1 MPKRPID
8 ALFRAF
14 ADETRLRILHL
25 LTRRRELC
33 VCDIMAILEQPQ
45 SKVSRHLAYL
55 RGAGLV
61 QDRKQGLWCYY
72 SLAKPD
78 GSFHKSLINCLRGCF
93 GEVEALKKDGGKL
106 ARFSERETECR

>member
-1 MPKRPID
+1 MHPPID
-8 ALFRAF
+8 TLFKAF

-33 VCDIMAILEQPQ
+33 VCDIMRVLGLPQ

-61 QDRKQGLWCYY
+61 QDRKEGLWCHY
-72 SLAKPD
+72 SLTKPE
-78 GSFHKSLINCLRGCF
+78 GGFHKSLIGCLNGCF
-93 GEVEALKKDGGKL
+93 TEVDILRKDGERL
-106 ARFSERETECR
+106 AKFNGREAACR